1 MGTPADLSKL
11 KAVIDWGDATM
22 PAAGTIASMGMGA
35 STSYVV
41 SGQHI
46 YKDNGLYPV
55 TVTITGGT
63 PPSTS
68 GMGTAQVAATPIQA
82 AGTVITP
89 VLGQPS
95 PDLTVAS
102 FVDPN
107 PFETVDDFVA
117 FVDFGDGQT
126 GAGTVVPDG
135 NGRFRVTASH
145 TYTSLPMAMANQPP
159 AFKVMVSIAE
169 RGVPLTDPSTMPAN
183 PNPTIVA
190 SQALV
195 IQPTFSLTAAPWWP
209 RRRSRS
215 PPRSSASS
223 TRGPR
228 PSGPTPSR

>member
-1 MGTPADLSKL
+1 MEPRALLAVVVGAVQAESAGPARPADPGGRGGPVHRRGCYLLSADVGLSADMGTPADLSKL
-11 KAVIDWGDATM
+11 KAVIDWGNATM

-145 TYTSLPMAMANQPP
+145 TYTSLPMAM
-159 AFKVMVSIAE
+159 E
-169 RGVPLTDPSTMPAN
+169 T
-183 PNPTIVA
+183 
-190 SQALV
+190 
-195 IQPTFSLTAAPWWP
+195 
-209 RRRSRS
+209 SR
-215 PPRSSASS
+215 
-223 TRGPR
+223 R
-228 PSGPTPSR
+228 PSR